1 MPWRECYKMD
11 ERLKFVAR
19 LLDGEKMAVLC
30 REFEISRKTG
40 YKIYSR
46 FKDCGVEGLT
56 DRSRRPYRHAR
67 QLPFQIE
74 KAIVQLKQEHPSW
87 GAPKI
92 RERLRRKHS
101 EIQCPAISTVHAIL
115 DRNGLVKRRR
125 RRVYKP
131 EGTALS
137 HPYLPND
144 LWCADYKGEFM
155 LADRRYCYP
164 LTITDFAS
172 RYLIGCEGL
181 SSTLGMYAFT
191 VFERVFKDFG
201 LPRAIR
207 TDNGSPFAS
216 ANSLFGLTK
225 LSVWWLR
232 LGIDIERIKPGHPQQ
247 NGRHERMHMTLKKE
261 ATKPAA
267 KNILQQ
273 PARFDQFIRV
283 FNEQRPHQALNMR
296 CPAEIYTR
304 SPRPYN
310 GLPELEYP
318 FHDRT
323 VTVTRCG
330 RICLGPQKIN
340 ISQAFAGQKVGVKQV
355 SEQIWLVSFMQYDLG
370 FFDDETCRIESAE
383 NPFVAKVSP
392 MSPV

>member
-1 MPWRECYKMD
+1 MD

-40 YKIYSR
+40 YKIYAR
-46 FKDCGVEGLT
+46 YKDCGVEGLT

-74 KAIVQLKQEHPSW
+74 KAIVQLKQEHPTW
-87 GAPKI
+87 GAPKS

-115 DRNGLVKRRR
+115 DRHGLVKRRR
-125 RRVYKP
+125 RRHYTA

-137 HPYLPND
+137 RPSTPND

-172 RYLIGCEGL
+172 RYLISCEGL
-181 SSTLGMYAFT
+181 STTKTMFAYS
-191 VFERVFKDFG
+191 VFERAFKDFG

-207 TDNGSPFAS
+207 TDNGAPFAS

-232 LGIDIERIKPGHPQQ
+232 LGIDIERIKPGHPEQ
-247 NGRHERMHMTLKKE
+247 NGRHERMHLTLKKE
-261 ATKPAA
+261 ATRPAA
-267 KNILQQ
+267 KNFLQQ
-273 PARFDQFIRV
+273 QARFDQFIRV
-283 FNEQRPHQALNMR
+283 FNEERPHQALAMR
-296 CPAEIYTR
+296 CPGELYR
-304 SPRPYN
+304 PSPRPYN

-323 VTVTRCG
+323 ITVTRCG

-340 ISQAFAGQKVGVKQV
+340 LSQAFAGQRVGIKQV
-355 SEQIWLVSFMQYDLG
+355 AEQIWLVSFMGYDLG
-370 FFDDETCRIESAE
+370 FFDHETCRIESAE

-392 MSPV
+392 MSPE